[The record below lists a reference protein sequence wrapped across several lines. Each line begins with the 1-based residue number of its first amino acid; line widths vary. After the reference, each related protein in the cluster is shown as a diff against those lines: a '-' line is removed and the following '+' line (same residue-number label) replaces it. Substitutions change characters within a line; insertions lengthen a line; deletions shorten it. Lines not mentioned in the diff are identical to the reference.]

1 MTPVRFT
8 NTEVAARAKALYEEK
23 IRAVM
28 QPEDSGKYL
37 VIDVETGDYFLDAD
51 EVAVM
56 KRAAADHAP
65 DALYGMRVGFST
77 MGKIGMRQAARP

>member
-8 NTEVAARAKALYEEK
+8 NSEIAARAKALYEEK

-28 QPEDSGKYL
+28 LPEDSGKYL

-51 EVAVM
+51 EIAVM
-56 KRAAADHAP
+56 KRAAASHAP
-65 DALYGMRVGFST
+65 DSLYGMRVGFAT
-77 MGKIGMRQAARP
+77 MGHIGKGCAAKP